1 MGFPRACGTGS
12 TLSPFKI
19 CTIAGRQ
26 SLDLSRRIL
35 CPIHFQTQ
43 CYAARLQNAR
53 PHNALPMGS
62 SDALQAAADC
72 GGERGDEPAVPRN
85 KKQSKRKRR
94 ATLQCGPRH
103 GLTHIASQPRPLTI
117 TGTPSPETHNHHR
130 LQRCPSA
137 CLLCASSQIHWRGLA
152 AQQRLGNLPDC
163 LLNTCCSR
171 WRRQMPHTAVAQ
183 LLPMQSQ
190 KTMPTI
196 STSGLPINTLA
207 GDSSW
212 QIVYN
217 SGRKTNDKPAA
228 PPKHPLRMQRQ
239 CGATTALCCM
249 QLPGH
254 FVRDV

>member
-1 MGFPRACGTGS
+1 MKDSSNATSPRVLDCQHLAS
-12 TLSPFKI
+12 SKFAP
-19 CTIAGRQ
+19 
-26 SLDLSRRIL
+26 SLDVKTLTSPGAYAQSTFKPHATRREFRTPVHVTPCCIASSCRL
-35 CPIHFQTQ
+35 RGR
-43 CYAARLQNAR
+43 ARGRAR
-53 PHNALPMGS
+53 SPETKSNVFGTWAALP
-62 SDALQAAADC
+62 
-72 GGERGDEPAVPRN
+72 
-85 KKQSKRKRR
+85 
-94 ATLQCGPRH
+94 GP
-103 GLTHIASQPRPLTI
+103 TYIASQPRALTRCLAT

-171 WRRQMPHTAVAQ
+171 WRRQMPHTAAAQ
-183 LLPMQSQ
+183 LLP
-190 KTMPTI
+190 MPTI